1 MKKVVTFLAVFCLL
15 MNLAACS
22 GNQDPVK
29 TEPQNNETQGSAP
42 VGDPNA
48 FYFTYEGTEIRL
60 HADMAPILEKLGKP
74 KKYTESASC
83 AFEGLDKTYTF
94 DSFVIQ
100 TYPQGDKDYVYC
112 FWFVDDFAQTNEGIK
127 IGDSQ
132 DKVETAYGAD
142 AFNGSNAYTL
152 TKGDGVF
159 TVIIKDGVVSSIQYA
174 VSIG

>member
-1 MKKVVTFLAVFCLL
+1 MKKVSALLAVFCLL
-15 MNLAACS
+15 MSLASCS
-22 GNQDPVK
+22 GS
-29 TEPQNNETQGSAP
+29 TEPTKTDPQKEDTKGTTP
-42 VGDPNA
+42 VGDPDA

-60 HADMAPILEKLGKP
+60 HADMAPILEALGEP

-100 TYPQGDKDYVYC
+100 TYPVGDKNYVYC
-112 FWFVDDFAQTNEGIK
+112 FWFLDNFAQTNEGIK

-132 DKVETAYGAD
+132 DAVESAYGAE
-142 AFNGSNAYTL
+142 AFNGNNAYEL